1 MFLTRKPRSISWRL
15 SSRDFQARRTSK
27 NSTLLEQKPT
37 FPDMRLTA
45 RISSKDLTPTMERK
59 DKMMELVKSLLPA
72 HQRGKNLVVDTCPF
86 CGEKNVMAFSPDKE
100 VAKCFR
106 CGMSVTILGLVM
118 NVKNCSRQM
127 AEKYINKNL

>member
-1 MFLTRKPRSISWRL
+1 MFRTRKPRSISWRL
-15 SSRDFQARRTSK
+15 SSRECQAGINSK
-27 NSTLLEQKPT
+27 TSTLLEQKPI

-45 RISSKDLTPTMERK
+45 RISSKDLTLIMERK

-106 CGMSVTILGLVM
+106 CGESVTILGLVM
-118 NVKNCSRQM
+118 KVKNCTRQE